1 MRTHELMY
9 AKHLAN
15 EVLEVDQEE
24 IVPFFPLLL
33 FITSLFVQTTNQPK
47 ENKKK
52 INHHVTSESLNSI

>member
-1 MRTHELMY
+1 MY

-33 FITSLFVQTTNQPK
+33 FINLLFVQTTNQSK

-52 INHHVTSESLNSI
+52 

>member
-52 INHHVTSESLNSI
+52 